1 MFHIVK
7 KRCKRKDYTVD
18 VIFILLLWNP
28 KIKPGPFPIFVSFSF
43 LFQQYNFVQEF
54 RELYKA
60 YLEEQKNMSKVAPQ
74 RSLSR

>member
-7 KRCKRKDYTVD
+7 ERCKKKRPYCWCPFYFTFVKTQ
-18 VIFILLLWNP
+18 NP
-28 KIKPGPFPIFVSFSF
+28 FAIFVSFSF
-43 LFQQYNFVQEF
+43 FFQQYNFVQEF

-60 YLEEQKNMSKVAPQ
+60 HLEEQKNMSKVAPQ